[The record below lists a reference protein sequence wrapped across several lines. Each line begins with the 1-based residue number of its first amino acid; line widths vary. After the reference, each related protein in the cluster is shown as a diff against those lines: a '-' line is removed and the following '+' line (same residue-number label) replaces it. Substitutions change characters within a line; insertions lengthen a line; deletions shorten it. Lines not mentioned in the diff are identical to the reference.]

1 MKNIKT
7 WGGKLLA
14 GLLFV
19 SLVGGASTAQAI
31 DVFRVDFESYTA
43 DTHPSNTTDTCGSW
57 LSVAGLSVAADDEST
72 VVATNSGQAL
82 LVNTVESEIKFTPTS
97 TNATHLS
104 VLMTMMP
111 SAEPPATNDTAKVL
125 LYFNGESNKVYVS
138 FWGGAWTNL
147 AASVTTGETCTVELD
162 FTPTTT
168 EIKIGANDA
177 ETFEVA
183 NSSSTVRAVGFKGSG
198 LVDDIVGSIPDIPLK
213 AMRLSEETGVYGGT
227 ALTPP
232 TATVTDVNNATVNSD
247 YYDLVISNGTEQVT
261 TISAAGTYTFYATGK
276 DGYSGTVTNEFVVS
290 EAKAGI
296 VMDGDTSVTNY
307 YATLQ
312 AAVDAV
318 AANSAISLLA
328 DTYEA
333 VTVSKALTVTRNG
346 FNAPNLTAGE
356 GYYKT
361 ETSDSYVFAAQPETL
376 ANWWDVDFS
385 ETETLTDTTAFK
397 TNAAGETVNYFGGV
411 FTNGGESAIVDSAL
425 SVNTD
430 TENVDNYLEWIP
442 VAPENRLSTNIVEL
456 TAALADSS
464 DLADIAIPSDA
475 QFAVTATNG
484 TIVVYNGTAWTDTGV
499 PTDGAATAF
508 KFVFDYSDS
517 SSPKVDVY
525 TNGVLAKAGIALTKA
540 AAQLNSVMFAG
551 SGTVDN
557 FKGGIEGS
565 ATLLPVDVPVAK
577 TGLFY
582 NGSQQEGVTNG
593 TGYTVSGGS
602 GTEAGN
608 YVAEVALTAGYIWSD
623 DNTTTNKFVP
633 WSIAPAGAVVTTG
646 GESPSTTYY
655 ATLADAIT
663 AAASDATITLGGDA
677 MLTTTPL
684 SIADG
689 KSLILD
695 LAGHTISGAVEL
707 ASAPILVT
715 TTGNLT
721 VTNSTEAIGS
731 VVSTTTNS
739 ISNAGTLSLVGGN
752 FASGGDVTSTIETA
766 EGATTTLGLGTTYD
780 IKPTVGIPDGCYA
793 AEQATDP
800 ETWKIEEQ
808 AFTLDPVAQELYY
821 NCTSQVAVV
830 GAPAGATFYWTEE
843 VIPGQSS
850 GGSGGISFG
859 GDTKP
864 LSVSSGRKTDTLKFY
879 SNTTNGTWHLTASVT
894 NENAEIA
901 QLVATVTVKDVAAVV
916 DGVEYTKAQL
926 AQAVADAI
934 ANDKVLGLY
943 VKGPD
948 VQLAAGQTIK
958 VKALCDC
965 NKDANGKLTVTGPA
979 GTDGTVYVVG
989 STVADGVRTYAL
1001 TAETPSVM
1009 FVSADGVTTNYLD
1022 AAFKA
1027 TKAGTYKLLKDVTR
1041 SQLSVG
1047 TTGVVLD
1054 LNGKTFTSTATGTT
1068 AAINVTSTTG
1078 TAGLTVIDS
1087 SEAGT
1092 GAIVAPNYS
1101 AIQSG
1106 KNASVAIEGGAI
1118 SGKTVLVY
1126 TLSGGTVAISGG
1138 TFSMVSG
1145 SADSML
1151 NCKDD
1156 NRGTITVTGGSF
1168 NGFNPSTSNAADG
1181 DMVATGYV
1189 SVADDP
1195 SSGWYTVY
1203 EAVTV
1208 SFVNDKGAA
1217 PEAQVIGKGKTA
1229 TKPADPAAV
1238 AGFRFDGWF
1247 AEGAEEAFDF
1257 DTAIAAD
1264 LTLTAKWTPTTATV
1278 IWVVEGTQTEE
1289 TYDIGATP
1297 VYPGATPTK
1306 AGTDSSVYVFT
1317 GWSPALGE
1325 VTAAGATY
1333 TAQFS
1338 LVSLSPASLELYPN
1352 CSNYV
1357 QVAGAPAGSTYT
1369 YKFAGHVGCD
1379 SYALNPPGWS
1389 KTEGWAWP
1397 YGKQPGGTGTI
1408 TVTVTNDNAQI
1419 AVLTANV
1426 TVKDVAAVV
1435 DGVEYASAQFGDALN
1450 AAKTGDK
1457 VLEVYYYAVSYAKV
1471 ALGADE
1477 SIRWKPADNRGKASF
1492 WTSAVTVPATTDAAW
1507 YKAVASKD
1515 NETGVTTITCVNQGV
1530 PYVKIDDGTTVTYS
1544 TESFTSMSKAGT
1556 TYTLLRDMTD
1566 QTGGV
1571 VSKAGVILD
1580 LNGKKLGLATGIKV
1594 AGNSAG
1600 SLTIRDTSQA
1610 GTGEISGGNDSSPLV
1625 WVTGGGTATIES
1637 GTFVSDGTT
1646 AVYTE
1651 NGTASITGGT
1661 FSTTAADKSF
1671 LINCK
1676 DSNKETITVTGGS
1689 FQGFNPQNNTA
1700 DGEGTD
1706 YVASGYY
1713 AFPNDPSAGWYTVA
1727 EKKSVI
1733 GTTITVADAE
1743 YDGTAKEPVP
1753 TVAFGGATLTATD
1766 DYTVAYASNTNA
1778 GTATVTITGANG
1790 WKDFTNVTF
1799 AIAQRPLSLT
1809 AMSDSKVYDG
1819 TPLTKEGIAYDN
1831 PGQLL
1836 DGHDVA
1842 YVVSGSQTDA
1852 GTSDNVISSVT
1863 IKDANQVDVTANYA
1877 LTLNKGTLTVTRA
1890 DVTIT
1895 VAGTTDT
1902 SLEYNGQDQTVTVD
1916 SSKYT
1921 LVCDNPLYVAN
1932 KVQRTATSAAAR
1944 NVGNNY
1950 ALGLED
1956 SQFSYNDANVNAT
1969 FVVTDGTFTI
1979 TAKAVNITVADA
1991 SKTYGAADPAF
2002 TGEVTGLVNEGDLG
2016 TITYSRTGD
2025 GENVGTY
2032 TGVLTASYT
2041 ANGNYTV
2048 TVVPGNF
2055 TIAAADISKAVV
2067 TLEYPSHAATD
2078 GALEPSVVSVVLGT
2092 TTLAADTDY
2101 TVSYSDN
2108 VAVGTATVTVTG
2120 KGNYTGSATATFTI
2134 IDGTTTLWWD
2144 NDFSE
2149 TETLT
2154 DDTAFK
2160 TNGEGKV
2167 EANFGGVFTKAAG
2180 DSSSIENKKL
2190 AVSTGT
2196 ESQDDYLT
2204 WTPVEPA
2211 AHLVTNTLE
2220 MAVTLSD
2227 YDELPADIE
2236 CQTAV
2241 AATNGV
2247 LCVWNGAEW
2256 IATATA
2262 ASEDETVLKFML
2274 DYTVPGAAKVDVY
2287 YGGAVVTQGLALVTA
2302 ATRVSSVQFAGSG
2315 TVDNFRAEQVGD
2327 SAATPI
2333 EVPAALE
2340 GLFYNGSLQE
2350 GVTNGTGYTV
2360 VSGGSGTAA
2369 GNYVAEVA
2377 LATGYIW
2384 SDDNTT
2390 TNKFVP
2396 WSIAPAGAVVTTGGE
2411 SPSTTYYATLADAI
2425 TAAASDA
2432 TITLG
2437 GDAVLTTTPLSIAGK
2452 SLILDLAGHSITGTG
2467 ITPITVANGG
2477 ELTVTNSTETIGSV
2491 ESTSSY
2497 AISNAGTLSLVGGNF
2512 ASGGDVT
2519 STIETAENAT
2529 TTLGLGTTYDIKP
2542 TVGIPDGC
2550 YAAKQ
2555 ATDPE
2560 TWKIEEQSGFY
2571 IFLTSNN
2578 AVYTNDTYKGS
2589 AFAVTATVKDGTGE
2603 SANVV
2608 SSNNYVLVISN
2619 ATAEV
2624 ESIVDAGTYT
2634 YYAIPTEG
2642 SPYTGT
2648 ATAVFTV
2655 DKAAITVAATAGTKV
2670 YGEADPALAY
2680 TSSGLLGSDALEG
2693 ALARAEGED
2702 VGTYAISQGTLTA
2715 GSNYTID
2722 FTAADFTITAAAVT
2736 ITVADASKTYGAADP
2751 AFTGAVTGLVNE
2763 GDLGTITYSRT
2774 GDGENVGTYT
2784 GVLTASY
2791 TANANYSVTV
2801 VPGDFEIT
2809 AKAVTVTVAATAD
2822 TKTYTGAEQS
2832 FTPALSY
2839 TSDETGT
2846 PLFDSSKVTFAGT
2859 ATLARTDVGTTQQE
2873 LAAGQFAYTD
2883 NNLAVTFVVE
2893 TDGKLTIEKASI
2905 TVAVTAVDQTA
2916 TYTGEAITKDVKLA
2930 DAYTLASED
2939 SLYDASKVT
2948 RTATE
2953 VTGTNAGDYPY
2964 NLATSQFGYDD
2975 ENVTATFTLAA
2986 DGKLT
2991 IEKAKYDAPTNVQ
3004 WGSDGA
3010 NSEVV
3015 WTKNGET
3022 WGDMLLTWEAVAPV
3036 KDETVTYSRTFV
3048 IYNGNNTSYGP
3059 YSVANTASITNDLKS
3074 YDNEKS
3080 TDNIAEHLTR
3090 LIDQGVFPVRFV
3102 FTVKANGNDNVEE
3115 SDAVTFTNTIYKV
3128 WCYDGRYETSTERQ
3142 LACVMAVENTSL
3154 DYTYAADNCEFG
3166 GWYTDRTYTTAFTTV
3181 TGVQDIFAKMLSGL
3195 AGIQFTP
3202 ETATFTGFDVT
3213 PTAVV
3218 TNAAGVTLV
3227 KDTDYTLVVSNGTA
3241 EVFSITNAG
3250 SYTYYATA
3258 IGSTSTGT
3266 VSAVFTVLQAGMTNL
3281 TITGVK
3287 EKYQTQTGAEAPEA
3301 TLKLGEYTLVKD
3313 TDYSVTAS
3321 PEVDMDAAGTY
3332 TLTFNGQGNF
3342 FGSTNVTFK
3351 VVAVDG
3357 VNPGGSDVDG
3367 VSYASLA
3374 DGKPALELDSDGF
3387 TVRFVGAADV
3397 TYTLEYIDDLA
3408 YAGNDANWSPV
3419 TGSAVTPTETVLVEL
3434 TDAAAYGSNAPAKR
3448 FYRIKSMI
3456 E

>member
-31 DVFRVDFESYTA
+31 DVFRVDFESPTYTA
-43 DTHPSNTTDTCGSW
+43 GTHPSNTTDTCGSW
-57 LSVAGLSVAADDEST
+57 LPVAADDEST
-72 VVATNSGQAL
+72 VVATNSSQAL
-82 LVNTVESEIKFTPTS
+82 LVNTVENEIKFTPTS
-97 TNATHLS
+97 TDATHLS

-111 SAEPPATNDTAKVL
+111 SAEPPAFNGDAKVL

-147 AASVTTGETCTVELD
+147 AASVTTGETYAVELD

-168 EIKIGANDA
+168 AIKIDTNDA

-213 AMRLSEETGVYGGT
+213 AMTLSPATGVYGGT

-232 TATVTDVNNATVNSD
+232 TATVTDENNETVDSNN
-247 YYDLVISNGTEQVT
+247 YDLVISNGTEQVA

-276 DGYSGTVTNEFVVS
+276 NGYSGTVTAGFVVS
-290 EAKAGI
+290 AATAGI

-312 AAVDAV
+312 DAVDHV
-318 AANSAISLLA
+318 AANSTISLLA
-328 DTYEA
+328 TTDEK
-333 VTVSKALTVTRNG
+333 VTVSNALTVTRNG

-361 ETSDSYVFAAQPETL
+361 ETSESYVFAAQTSISTATIDAIADQTYTGSAIEPTLTVTLNNTTLVPDTDYTVAYANNTDVGQATATITGIGAYTGTNETTFNIVAAEPETL

-397 TNAAGETVNYFGGV
+397 TNGEGNVEAYFGGV
-411 FTNGGESAIVDSAL
+411 FANGGESAIVDSAL

-430 TENVDNYLEWIP
+430 TADVDNYLEWIP

-475 QFAVTATNG
+475 QFAITATNG

-525 TNGVLAKAGIALTKA
+525 TNGVLAQAGIALTKA
-540 AAQLNSVMFAG
+540 ATQLNSVMFAG

-565 ATLLPVDVPVAK
+565 VTLLPVDVPVAK

-582 NGSQQEGVTNG
+582 NGSLQEGVTNG
-593 TGYTVSGGS
+593 TGYTVVSGGS
-602 GTEAGN
+602 GTAADD
-608 YVAEVALTAGYIWSD
+608 YVAVVALTTGYIWSD

-646 GESPSTTYY
+646 GESPTTTYY

-663 AAASDATITLGGDA
+663 AAASGATITLGGDA
-677 MLTTTPL
+677 VLTTTPL

-695 LAGHTISGAVEL
+695 LAGHSISGAVEL

-766 EGATTTLGLGTTYD
+766 ENATTTLGLGTTYD

-800 ETWKIEEQ
+800 KTWKIEEQ

-894 NENAEIA
+894 NGNEEVA

-958 VKALCDC
+958 VKALCDR

-1009 FVSADGVTTNYLD
+1009 FTSADGQTVKYFD

-1027 TKAGTYKLLKDVTR
+1027 TEAGTYKLLKDIAR

-1047 TTGVVLD
+1047 VAGVTLD

-1068 AAINVTSTTG
+1068 AAINVSSTAG
-1078 TAGLTVIDS
+1078 TAGLTVVDS

-1106 KNASVAIEGGAI
+1106 KNGSVAIEGGAI
-1118 SGKTVLVY
+1118 SGKTVVVY
-1126 TLSGGTVAISGG
+1126 TVSGGTAAISGG
-1138 TFSMVSG
+1138 TFSMVGG
-1145 SADSML
+1145 SAGSML
-1151 NCKDD
+1151 NCNDS
-1156 NRGTITVTGGSF
+1156 NRG
-1168 NGFNPSTSNAADG
+1168 
-1181 DMVATGYV
+1181 
-1189 SVADDP
+1189 
-1195 SSGWYTVY
+1195 
-1203 EAVTV
+1203 
-1208 SFVNDKGAA
+1208 
-1217 PEAQVIGKGKTA
+1217 
-1229 TKPADPAAV
+1229 
-1238 AGFRFDGWF
+1238 
-1247 AEGAEEAFDF
+1247 
-1257 DTAIAAD
+1257 
-1264 LTLTAKWTPTTATV
+1264 
-1278 IWVVEGTQTEE
+1278 
-1289 TYDIGATP
+1289 
-1297 VYPGATPTK
+1297 
-1306 AGTDSSVYVFT
+1306 
-1317 GWSPALGE
+1317 
-1325 VTAAGATY
+1325 
-1333 TAQFS
+1333 
-1338 LVSLSPASLELYPN
+1338 
-1352 CSNYV
+1352 
-1357 QVAGAPAGSTYT
+1357 
-1369 YKFAGHVGCD
+1369 
-1379 SYALNPPGWS
+1379 
-1389 KTEGWAWP
+1389 
-1397 YGKQPGGTGTI
+1397 
-1408 TVTVTNDNAQI
+1408 
-1419 AVLTANV
+1419 
-1426 TVKDVAAVV
+1426 
-1435 DGVEYASAQFGDALN
+1435 
-1450 AAKTGDK
+1450 
-1457 VLEVYYYAVSYAKV
+1457 
-1471 ALGADE
+1471 
-1477 SIRWKPADNRGKASF
+1477 
-1492 WTSAVTVPATTDAAW
+1492 
-1507 YKAVASKD
+1507 
-1515 NETGVTTITCVNQGV
+1515 
-1530 PYVKIDDGTTVTYS
+1530 
-1544 TESFTSMSKAGT
+1544 
-1556 TYTLLRDMTD
+1556 
-1566 QTGGV
+1566 
-1571 VSKAGVILD
+1571 
-1580 LNGKKLGLATGIKV
+1580 
-1594 AGNSAG
+1594 
-1600 SLTIRDTSQA
+1600 
-1610 GTGEISGGNDSSPLV
+1610 
-1625 WVTGGGTATIES
+1625 
-1637 GTFVSDGTT
+1637 
-1646 AVYTE
+1646 
-1651 NGTASITGGT
+1651 
-1661 FSTTAADKSF
+1661 
-1671 LINCK
+1671 
-1676 DSNKETITVTGGS
+1676 TITVTGGS

-1713 AFPNDPSAGWYTVA
+1713 AFPNDPSSGWYTVYEA
-1727 EKKSVI
+1727 VTVTFADAKVTPPEAQVI
-1733 GTTITVADAE
+1733 GKGKTATEPTAPTFTGWTFEGWYTNLVAGEAWDFGDPVVEDITLTAKWTQNEYDVIWVADGVQFASNRVAHGTAMPVPAENPTKAGDDGALYTFVAWTPAQDATVTSNATYTAEFKTWTKIAVPTAVANLVYDGTEKTGVAAGAGYTLSGNTAMAAGDYTATATLSDPANTVWATDAAAPTVATNKTVAWSIAAKTLTITADAKTQVYGAEAVALTYTAEGLEAGDEITGALAREAGDNVGTYAISQGTLAAGDNYAIAFTGANYTITPATATITVAA
-1743 YDGTAKEPVP
+1743 
-1753 TVAFGGATLTATD
+1753 
-1766 DYTVAYASNTNA
+1766 
-1778 GTATVTITGANG
+1778 
-1790 WKDFTNVTF
+1790 
-1799 AIAQRPLSLT
+1799 
-1809 AMSDSKVYDG
+1809 
-1819 TPLTKEGIAYDN
+1819 
-1831 PGQLL
+1831 
-1836 DGHDVA
+1836 
-1842 YVVSGSQTDA
+1842 
-1852 GTSDNVISSVT
+1852 
-1863 IKDANQVDVTANYA
+1863 
-1877 LTLNKGTLTVTRA
+1877 
-1890 DVTIT
+1890 
-1895 VAGTTDT
+1895 
-1902 SLEYNGQDQTVTVD
+1902 
-1916 SSKYT
+1916 
-1921 LVCDNPLYVAN
+1921 
-1932 KVQRTATSAAAR
+1932 
-1944 NVGNNY
+1944 
-1950 ALGLED
+1950 
-1956 SQFSYNDANVNAT
+1956 
-1969 FVVTDGTFTI
+1969 
-1979 TAKAVNITVADA
+1979 A

-2002 TGEVTGLVNEGDLG
+2002 VGTVAGLVNDGDLG
-2016 TITYSRTGD
+2016 TITYSRTGND
-2025 GENVGTY
+2025 ENVGTY

-2041 ANGNYTV
+2041 ANANYSV
-2048 TVVPGNF
+2048 TVVPGDF
-2055 TIAAADISKAVV
+2055 TITAKTITAPTAVTGLTYTGSEQTGVAAGTGYTVTDGAKTNAGDYTATVTLNDTANTVWADTKDSAAKSINWSIAPADISEAVV
-2067 TLEYPSHAATD
+2067 TLEYPSHAATGD
-2078 GALEPSVVSVVLGT
+2078 ALKPSVESVVLDT
-2092 TTLAADTDY
+2092 TTLEADTDY

-2149 TETLT
+2149 TATLT
-2154 DDTAFK
+2154 DTTAFK
-2160 TNGEGKV
+2160 TNGEGNV
-2167 EANFGGVFTKAAG
+2167 EANFGGVFTKAEG
-2180 DSSSIENKKL
+2180 DSSSIENEKL

-2220 MAVTLSD
+2220 MVVTLSD

-2262 ASEDETVLKFML
+2262 ASEDEKVLKFVL

-2287 YGGAVVTQGLALVTA
+2287 YDGAVVTQGLALVTA

-2315 TVDNFRAEQVGD
+2315 TVDNFRAEQVGE

-2340 GLFYNGSLQE
+2340 GLVYSGEGQI
-2350 GVTNGTGYTV
+2350 GVTNGTGYIL
-2360 VSGGSGTAA
+2360 SGNVATNAGAYTAIA
-2369 GNYVAEVA
+2369 TLANGYV
-2377 LATGYIW
+2377 W
-2384 SDDNTT
+2384 SDGSTDA
-2390 TNKFVP
+2390 TNIA
-2396 WSIAPAGAVVTTGGE
+2396 WSIARKAASVTADDKHMVAGNADPEFTATVAGTFGTDTLTYTLKKGAAVEGGFAITATGNAEQGNYTVSYTNGTLYVESAIFSVKVGDTTIF
-2411 SPSTTYYATLADAI
+2411 YATLDDTLANAPDGATLALAADIANLDAAI
-2425 TAAASDA
+2425 TVTNAI
-2432 TITLG
+2432 TI
-2437 GDAVLTTTPLSIAGK
+2437 
-2452 SLILDLAGHSITGTG
+2452 DLAGHSITAAAGLASAPILVTTTG
-2467 ITPITVANGG
+2467 N
-2477 ELTVTNSTETIGSV
+2477 LTVTNSTEAIGSV
-2491 ESTSSY
+2491 VSTTTNS
-2497 AISNAGTLSLVGGNF
+2497 ISNAGTLSLVGGNF

-2550 YAAKQ
+2550 YTAKQ

-2571 IFLTSNN
+2571 IFLTSND

-2608 SSNNYVLVISN
+2608 NPDNYVLVISN

-2634 YYAIPTEG
+2634 YYAIPAEG

-2655 DKAAITVAATAGTKV
+2655 DKAAITVAVNGVGATAV
-2670 YGEADPALAY
+2670 YTGSAQTTNVDWTATSESGLFDDQYVVYDGEATVTGTTVGSY
-2680 TSSGLLGSDALEG
+2680 NYGLVASAFTYNDANIDATFEVTD
-2693 ALARAEGED
+2693 A
-2702 VGTYAISQGTLTA
+2702 VFAITKA
-2715 GSNYTID
+2715 
-2722 FTAADFTITAAAVT
+2722 
-2736 ITVADASKTYGAADP
+2736 TVEIPGNPASKTYNGSLQTAEVAESALYTVESNAGGTNVGNYDVVVALADSANYSWSDNSVEDKTLTFSITPASAAISIAGA
-2751 AFTGAVTGLVNE
+2751 TGAVTYDGTAKSVTGYTPSSETE
-2763 GDLGTITYSRT
+2763 GFTLGAEKVSYSGT
-2774 GDGENVGTYT
+2774 AEAAGTNVGTYPMNLD
-2784 GVLTASY
+2784 VEQFAYNDS
-2791 TANANYSVTV
+2791 NWNVT
-2801 VPGDFEIT
+2801 F
-2809 AKAVTVTVAATAD
+2809 TVAAD
-2822 TKTYTGAEQS
+2822 GA
-2832 FTPALSY
+2832 
-2839 TSDETGT
+2839 
-2846 PLFDSSKVTFAGT
+2846 
-2859 ATLARTDVGTTQQE
+2859 
-2873 LAAGQFAYTD
+2873 
-2883 NNLAVTFVVE
+2883 
-2893 TDGKLTIEKASI
+2893 LTINKASI
-2905 TVAVTAVDQTA
+2905 TVAVTGTTDTSLEYNGQGQTVTVDSSKYTLGCDNPLYVADKVQRTA
-2916 TYTGEAITKDVKLA
+2916 TSAAARNVGNNYALGLVDSQFSYDDANVNATFVVTDGKFTITPAKATVTAEAKSKTYGETDPELTATVTGLKGEDAAALI
-2930 DAYTLASED
+2930 AYTLSRAEGED
-2939 SLYDASKVT
+2939 VGSYAITPSGEATQGNYDVVYVSA
-2948 RTATE
+2948 
-2953 VTGTNAGDYPY
+2953 N
-2964 NLATSQFGYDD
+2964 
-2975 ENVTATFTLAA
+2975 
-2986 DGKLT
+2986 LT
-2991 IEKAKYDAPTNVQ
+2991 INKAKYDAPTNVQ

-3036 KDETVTYSRTFV
+3036 KDETVTYSRTFT

-3059 YSVANTASITNDLKS
+3059 YSVTNTTSITNDLKS
-3074 YDNEKS
+3074 YDNKQVG
-3080 TDNIAEHLTR
+3080 NIADHLTR

-3128 WCYDGRYETSTERQ
+3128 WCYDGRYEISTERQ

-3166 GWYTDRTYTTAFTTV
+3166 GWYTDGTYTTAFTTV

-3202 ETATFTGFDVT
+3202 ETATFTGLDVT
-3213 PTAVV
+3213 PAAVV

-3227 KDTDYTLVVSNGTA
+3227 KNTDYTLVVSNDTA
-3241 EVFSITNAG
+3241 EVSSITNAG

-3287 EKYQTQTGAEAPEA
+3287 EKYQTDAVAPEA
-3301 TLKLGEYTLVKD
+3301 MLKLGEYTLVKD
-3313 TDYSVTAS
+3313 TDYYVTAS
-3321 PEVDMDAAGTY
+3321 PEVDMGAADTY

-3342 FGSTNVTFK
+3342 LGSTNVTFK

-3367 VSYASLA
+3367 VDYSDRA

-3408 YAGNDANWSPV
+3408 LAGNDANWSAV

-3448 FYRIKSMI
+3448 FYRIKSTI